1 MVHLPRA
8 RERPA
13 PAPQPVS
20 ESLAVSLRHIR
31 ATLRLVW
38 RSSAPLTSALAA
50 LTLVAAGLPLATA
63 YAGKRIV
70 DAVVAGSH
78 QLALRWVLC
87 ELAVVALLAIVM
99 RALSVTRTVLGSRL
113 GVDVNVAIL
122 EKTLTLD
129 LRSFEDPDFYDQ
141 LTRARR
147 EASSRP
153 VQLVTDA
160 FQLVQ
165 NALTLVGYVALLV
178 RFSTW
183 AVAGLV
189 VTTVPATLV
198 EMRLAKEAFK
208 LRNWRSPET
217 RRTFYFEQVIASDS
231 HAKEIKLLGL
241 GPLFLGRYKELSE
254 RFYRD
259 DVKLAVRRGVLGQL
273 FSLLA
278 TGAFYAAYAVM
289 AIGAALGRLT
299 LGNMTLYV
307 VAFRQGQQSFQSVL
321 GAIGGI
327 YEHNLY
333 MSNLFSFL
341 AYREDEPK
349 MLAPAPLPE
358 GASGEGIV
366 FDHVGFRYPGQDAWA
381 LRDVSFTIPR
391 GQSLALVG
399 QNGAGKTTIIKLM
412 TRLYEPTEGAIF
424 LDGKPLVSYAA
435 DELHRRFG
443 VIFQDFNKYMLDA
456 RENVGVGSV
465 EHLGEDDRVARA
477 VERGGAREL
486 VGELSKGLATPLGKW
501 FSGGVE
507 LSGGQW
513 QKVALSRA
521 FMREEADVLILDEPT
536 AALDAEAEHA
546 VFTRFRELAQGRT
559 TIVISHRFPTVRMS
573 DRILFLEHGRIVE
586 SGTHD
591 ELLAADGRYARLF
604 RLQAEGY
611 L

>member
-1 MVHLPRA
+1 MLPRA

-13 PAPQPVS
+13 QPSAPLS
-20 ESLAVSLRHIR
+20 ESLTVSLRHIR
-31 ATLRLVW
+31 ATLKLVW
-38 RSSAPLTSALAA
+38 RSSAPLTSALAV
-50 LTLVAAGLPLATA
+50 LTLIAAFLPLGTA

-70 DAVVAGSH
+70 DAVVAHSRD
-78 QLALRWVLC
+78 LALRWVMG
-87 ELAVVALLAIVM
+87 ELAIVALLAIVM
-99 RALSVTRTVLGSRL
+99 RALSVTRAVLGSRL

-141 LTRARR
+141 LVRARR

-165 NALTLVGYVALLV
+165 NALTLIGYVALLV
-178 RFSTW
+178 RFSAW
-183 AVAGLV
+183 AVLGLV
-189 VTTVPATLV
+189 VTTIPATIV
-198 EMRLAKEAFK
+198 EMRLAKQAFK

-217 RRTFYFEQVIASDS
+217 RRVYYFEQVLASDS

-254 RFYRD
+254 RFYQD
-259 DVKLAVRRGVLGQL
+259 DVTLAVRRGVLGQL

-278 TGAFYAAYAVM
+278 TGAFYGAYAVM
-289 AIGAALGRLT
+289 AIGAALGQLT

-333 MSNLFSFL
+333 MSNLFAFL
-341 AYREDEPK
+341 AYREEPPK
-349 MLAPAPLPE
+349 VLPSAVAPATDVR
-358 GASGEGIV
+358 EGIV

-381 LRDVSFTIPR
+381 VRDVSFMIPK

-412 TRLYEPTEGAIF
+412 TRLYEPTEGTIF
-424 LDGKPLVSYAA
+424 LDGKPLASYSPA
-435 DELHRRFG
+435 ELHRRFG

-465 EHLGEDDRVARA
+465 EHMGEDERIARA
-477 VERGGAREL
+477 VDRGGAGEL
-486 VGELSKGLATPLGKW
+486 VKELAKGLETPLGKW

-573 DRILFLEHGRIVE
+573 DRILFLEHGQIVE

-591 ELLAADGRYARLF
+591 ELLAANGRYARLF

>member
-1 MVHLPRA
+1 VVYIPRV

-13 PAPQPVS
+13 PAPPPVG
-20 ESLAVSLRHIR
+20 ESVAVSLRHIR

-38 RSSAPLTSALAA
+38 RSSAPLTSALAG
-50 LTLVAAGLPLATA
+50 LTLVAAALPLATA

-70 DAVVAGSH
+70 DAVVTGSRD
-78 QLALRWVLC
+78 LALRWVLG
-87 ELAVVALLAIVM
+87 ELAVVASLAIVM
-99 RALSVTRTVLGSRL
+99 RTLSVTRTVLGSRL

-122 EKTLTLD
+122 EKTLTLE

-165 NALTLVGYVALLV
+165 NALTLIGYVALLV
-178 RFSTW
+178 RFSGW
-183 AVAGLV
+183 AVLGLV
-189 VTTVPATLV
+189 VTTIPATLV
-198 EMRLAKEAFK
+198 EMKLSKQAFT
-208 LRNWRSPET
+208 LRNWRSPEA
-217 RRTFYFEQVIASDS
+217 RRAYYFEQVIASDA

-259 DVKLAVRRGVLGQL
+259 DVKLAIRRGALGQV

-278 TGAFYAAYAVM
+278 TFAFYAAYAFM
-289 AIGAALGRLT
+289 AISAALGRLT

-341 AYREDEPK
+341 AYQEAAPK
-349 MLAPAPLPE
+349 VLAPVPLPD
-358 GASGEGIV
+358 GASNEGIV
-366 FDHVGFRYPGQDAWA
+366 FDHVGFRYPGQETWA
-381 LRDVSFTIPR
+381 LRDVSFAIPR

-412 TRLYEPTEGAIF
+412 TRLYEPSEGAIF
-424 LDGKPLVSYAA
+424 LDGKPLSSYAP
-435 DELHRRFG
+435 ELLHRRFG

-465 EHLGEDDRVARA
+465 EHMGEDARVARA
-477 VERGGAREL
+477 VERGGAHEL
-486 VGELSKGLATPLGKW
+486 IGELAKGLATPLGKW
-501 FSGGVE
+501 FAGGAE

-573 DRILFLEHGRIVE
+573 DRILFLEHGGIVE
-586 SGTHD
+586 RGTHE

-611 L
+611 A

>member
-1 MVHLPRA
+1 MPRP
-8 RERPA
+8 RDRPA
-13 PAPQPVS
+13 QASPPVR
-20 ESLAVSLRHIR
+20 ESLEVSLRHIR
-31 ATLRLVW
+31 ATLGLVW
-38 RSSAPLTSALAA
+38 RSSPPLTSSLAA
-50 LTLVAAGLPLATA
+50 LTLVAAFLPLGTA

-70 DAVVAGSH
+70 DAVVAHSRD
-78 QLALRWVLC
+78 LALRWVIG
-87 ELAVVALLAIVM
+87 ELAIVALLAIVM
-99 RALSVTRTVLGSRL
+99 RGLSVTRTILGSRL

-178 RFSTW
+178 RFSAW
-183 AVAGLV
+183 AVLGLV
-189 VTTVPATLV
+189 ATTIPATIV
-198 EMRLAKEAFK
+198 EMRLAKQAFK

-217 RRTFYFEQVIASDS
+217 RRVYYFEQVLASDS

-254 RFYRD
+254 RFYQD
-259 DVKLAVRRGVLGQL
+259 DVTLAVRRGVLGQL

-278 TGAFYAAYAVM
+278 TGAFYAAYGVM

-341 AYREDEPK
+341 AYREAEPK
-349 MLAPAPLPE
+349 ARAPSTGTTPSTDSRE
-358 GASGEGIV
+358 SIV
-366 FDHVGFRYPGQDAWA
+366 FDHVGFQYPGQDTWA
-381 LRDVSFTIPR
+381 VRDVSFAIPK

-412 TRLYEPTEGAIF
+412 TRLYEPTEGTIF
-424 LDGKPLVSYAA
+424 LDGKPLASYAPK
-435 DELHRRFG
+435 DLHRRFG

-465 EHLGEDDRVARA
+465 EHMGEDDRIARA
-477 VERGGAREL
+477 VDRGGAGEL
-486 VGELSKGLATPLGKW
+486 VSELTSGLATPLGKW

-573 DRILFLEHGRIVE
+573 DRILFLEHGAIVE

-591 ELLAADGRYARLF
+591 ELLAANGRYARLF

-611 L
+611 A